1 MTQSVQAIGKN
12 NNTHTVQAESSK
24 FASLLFDLGFQIVIP
39 PRIVANVP
47 EPIGMPSVFCIDPIF
62 VYFRQLQL
70 PLTIFQ
76 LIPKLPIH
84 ILAKSLTKITFSTQN
99 ENSPTKVIEL
109 QILLLL
115 ASWLT
120 LVTAWRL
127 NCLAVYGVAWHWQ
140 HQHQRQQ

>member
-1 MTQSVQAIGKN
+1 MYHNRLERHLT
-12 NNTHTVQAESSK
+12 
-24 FASLLFDLGFQIVIP
+24 
-39 PRIVANVP
+39 
-47 EPIGMPSVFCIDPIF
+47 VFCIDPIV
-62 VYFRQLQL
+62 VYFRQLRL
-70 PLTIFQ
+70 PLTISQ

-127 NCLAVYGVAWHWQ
+127 NCLAVYGVAWH
-140 HQHQRQQ
+140 